1 MLAPCAPPKASP
13 MRNKRASMPEA
24 DSIVPNPCCGT
35 LCAALLTGQRH
46 AGELVKEAGP
56 HRCSYDG

>member
-1 MLAPCAPPKASP
+1 
-13 MRNKRASMPEA
+13 MPEA